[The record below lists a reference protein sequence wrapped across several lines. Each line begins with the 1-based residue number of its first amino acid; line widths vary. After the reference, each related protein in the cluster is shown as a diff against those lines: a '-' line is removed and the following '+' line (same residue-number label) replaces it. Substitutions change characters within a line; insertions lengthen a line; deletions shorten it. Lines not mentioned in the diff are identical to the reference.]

1 MSKTTKNVKKRNW
14 TAVLYP
20 ESLPKN
26 WKDIL
31 QQTGLQCSISPLH
44 DKDLNPD
51 GEPKKPHYHVILCYQ
66 GPTSFNVVQKL
77 TKDTLNGTIPQ
88 ALEQVRGM
96 YRYFTHKDNP
106 EKAQY
111 DEKDIKFI
119 NGFNIRDFVELTSS
133 EITELKKKVMSL
145 IREHNLDEYCD
156 LIDTLMQDESLSDEL
171 EVAMNNTLLFDR
183 FLTSRRHKKEKAHQK
198 ELEELGL

>member
-1 MSKTTKNVKKRNW
+1 M
-14 TAVLYP
+14 
-20 ESLPKN
+20 
-26 WKDIL
+26 
-31 QQTGLQCSISPLH
+31 H

-133 EITELKKKVMSL
+133 EITELKKKVMYL

-156 LIDTLMQDESLSDEL
+156 LIDTLMQDESLADEL

-183 FLTSRRHKKEKAHQK
+183 FLSSRRHKKEKAQRQK
-198 ELEELGL
+198 EGL